1 MKTLIAYFTMGGRTK
16 KTAEAIASALTN
28 YEVSY
33 FPVEL
38 TGKFIEKL
46 KMLDKFENKDF
57 SAIETELNAL
67 DAASY
72 DLIIF
77 GMPTYGNKPP
87 QAFDEIV
94 ARMGNLSGKRV
105 VVFNTARFT
114 GGKALVYMKAKVEE
128 AGAQVIDQSKFRKV
142 FWIGIKNAIKF
153 GKQISE
159 RQE

>member
-1 MKTLIAYFTMGGRTK
+1 MKILIAYFTMGGRTK
-16 KTAEAIASALTN
+16 KTAEAIASVLTN

-46 KMLDKFENKDF
+46 KILDKFEKKDF
-57 SAIETELNAL
+57 SSLETELNTL

-87 QAFDEIV
+87 QIFDEIV
-94 ARMGNLSGKRV
+94 ARMGNLSGKRAI
-105 VVFNTARFT
+105 VFNTARFT
-114 GGKALVYMKAKVEE
+114 GGKTRDYMKAKVEE
-128 AGAQVIDQSKFRKV
+128 AGAQVIDKSKFRKV
-142 FWIGIKNAIKF
+142 LWIGVKNAIKF
-153 GKQISE
+153 GKRINE

>member
-46 KMLDKFENKDF
+46 KMLDKFENQDF
-57 SAIETELNAL
+57 SAIETELYTL

-87 QAFDEIV
+87 HVFDEIV
-94 ARMGNLSGKRV
+94 ARMGNLSGKRAI
-105 VVFNTARFT
+105 VFNTACFT
-114 GGKALVYMKAKVEE
+114 GGKARDYMKAKVEE

-142 FWIGIKNAIKF
+142 FWIGVKNAIKF
-153 GKQISE
+153 GKRINE
-159 RQE
+159 R

>member
-16 KTAEAIASALTN
+16 KTAEAIATALTN

-46 KMLDKFENKDF
+46 KILDKFENKDF
-57 SAIETELNAL
+57 SVIETELNSL
-67 DAASY
+67 NAASY
-72 DLIIF
+72 DLIII

-87 QAFDEIV
+87 QVFDEIV
-94 ARMGNLSGKRV
+94 ARMGNLSGKRAI
-105 VVFNTARFT
+105 VFNTARFT
-114 GGKALVYMKAKVEE
+114 GGKARDYMKAKVEE
-128 AGAQVIDQSKFRKV
+128 AGAQVIDKSKFRKV
-142 FWIGIKNAIKF
+142 FWIGEKNAIKF
-153 GKQISE
+153 GKRINE

>member
-1 MKTLIAYFTMGGRTK
+1 MKALIAYFTMGGRTK

-38 TGKFIEKL
+38 TGKFIVKL

-57 SAIETELNAL
+57 SMIETELNIL

-87 QAFDEIV
+87 QIFDEIV
-94 ARMGNLSGKRV
+94 ARMRNLSGKRAI
-105 VVFNTARFT
+105 VFNTARFT
-114 GGKALVYMKAKVEE
+114 GGKTRDYMKAKVEE
-128 AGAQVIDQSKFRKV
+128 AGAQVIDKSKFRKV
-142 FWIGIKNAIKF
+142 LWIGVKNAIKF
-153 GKQISE
+153 GKRINE

>member
-46 KMLDKFENKDF
+46 KTLDKFEKKDF
-57 SAIETELNAL
+57 SAIENELNTL

-94 ARMGNLSGKRV
+94 ARMGNLSGKKA

-114 GGKALVYMKAKVEE
+114 GGKARDYMKAKVEE

-142 FWIGIKNAIKF
+142 FWIGVKNAIKF
-153 GKQISE
+153 GKRINE
-159 RQE
+159 R